1 MKFKKHYY
9 AVAIL
14 FYLISISIIVFM
26 NYQAVKTDLYK
37 EIDQK
42 LKNAALTTI
51 NILPHDFH
59 NRTFTST
66 SVTKETYRH
75 NMHLLSRESKIL
87 DVKFVYTL
95 IKNDNNFYFTSGNA
109 SDEEIKTHTE
119 TFYFELYSDAP
130 QEISDAL
137 NKNKTTYAQYRDKW
151 GTFRSV
157 FIPKTTKDGYRYI
170 TAADVE
176 ISHIENILRKELIS
190 SFQEILVHMLI
201 LLPLFFLYSRQMK
214 EIKNDLEETVA
225 KRTKELEASKEIA
238 EESLK
243 AKSEFLAMMSHEIRT
258 PMNGILGML
267 ALVERSE
274 LDKIQKHY
282 LQIAKNSAN
291 SLLILI
297 NDILDFSKIEAG
309 KMQIE
314 PIEFDLAV
322 VLEELIEFMSF
333 RAKEKGISLVLE
345 DKTLLTKNIIADEG
359 RIRQILTNLI
369 SNAIKFT
376 HYGEVKLTVSYASS
390 QSDGGTLSFAVS
402 DTGIGIA
409 QSKIDS
415 LFDPFTQADGSTTR
429 KYGGTGLGLSIVK
442 NLCRLMNGDI
452 SATSTLGVGSTFTAQ
467 IQVLEGE
474 EIAKRDLDDQEAN
487 DADIQ
492 WPLKTRILLVE
503 DNPTNQIVAQGLLV
517 AIGLE
522 ADIAGNGL
530 EALEAVSM
538 ATNILPYSIIL
549 MDCQMPEMDGYEA
562 TVAIRRGDAGE
573 KNRSIPIVAMTA
585 NAMDQDKKQ
594 CIASG
599 MDDYI
604 AKPVSIEALT
614 SVLKKWLLKKDE
626 KMQDALLKTSEV
638 QEVVVWDRAGTL
650 ERFGGKEKLLGVV
663 INSFLADIPTQIQSL
678 SLALKENNPKDAQLH
693 AHSIKGTAGNVGALA
708 LQEIARKMEF
718 AAKESN
724 LEAIKELY
732 PEFKECYKTTTA
744 MLLQEI
750 ENNQTK

>member
-9 AVAIL
+9 AVAVL
-14 FYLISISIIVFM
+14 FYLISISIIVFI
-26 NYQAVKTDLYK
+26 NYQTVKTDLYK
-37 EIDQK
+37 EIDKK

-66 SVTKETYRH
+66 SVTKETYQN
-75 NMHLLSRESKIL
+75 NMDLLSGESKIL
-87 DVKFVYTL
+87 EVKFVYTL
-95 IKNDNNFYFTSGNA
+95 IKKGSNIYFTSANA
-109 SDEEIKTHTE
+109 SDEEIKTNSATP
-119 TFYFELYSDAP
+119 YFELYSDAP
-130 QEISDAL
+130 PELSEAFD
-137 NKNKTTYAQYRDKW
+137 KNKITYAQYSDRW

-157 FIPKTTKDGYRYI
+157 FIPNVTKDGYSYV

-176 ISHIENILRKELIS
+176 IGYIETILQKELIS
-190 SFQEILVHMLI
+190 SFEEIFIHMLI
-201 LLPLFFLYSRQMK
+201 LLPLFFLYSRQMR
-214 EIKNDLEETVA
+214 EIKNDLEQTVL
-225 KRTKELEASKEIA
+225 KRTKELEASKEMA

-243 AKSEFLAMMSHEIRT
+243 TKSEFLAMMSHEIRT

-267 ALVERSE
+267 ALIERSE

-322 VLEELIEFMSF
+322 MLEELIEFMSF
-333 RAKEKGISLVLE
+333 RAKEKGILLLLD
-345 DKTLLTKNIIADEG
+345 DKTMLTKNIIADEG

-376 HYGEVKLTVSYASS
+376 HYGEVKLTVLYESFNNT
-390 QSDGGTLSFAVS
+390 GGAVSFVVS

-409 QSKIDS
+409 QNKIDS

-442 NLCRLMNGDI
+442 NLCRLMSGDI
-452 SATSTLGVGSTFTAQ
+452 GVTSTLGVGSTFTAQ
-467 IQVLEGE
+467 IQVLMGA
-474 EIAKRDLDDQEAN
+474 EILKRDLDNQEA
-487 DADIQ
+487 DDSDIQ

-562 TVAIRRGDAGE
+562 TKAIRAGEAGE

-585 NAMDQDKKQ
+585 NAMDQDKQQ

-604 AKPVSIEALT
+604 AKPVNIEALAA
-614 SVLKKWLLKKDE
+614 VLKKWLLKKDE
-626 KMQDALLKTSEV
+626 EMQDNNTE
-638 QEVVVWDRAGTL
+638 QEETQATMIWDRAGTL
-650 ERFGGKEKLLGVV
+650 ERFGGKEKLLGLVV
-663 INSFLADIPTQIQSL
+663 NSFLADVPMQIQSL
-678 SLALKENNPKDAQLH
+678 SLALKENNPKNAQLH

-718 AAKESN
+718 AAKDNN

-744 MLLQEI
+744 VLAKEI
-750 ENNQTK
+750 ENN